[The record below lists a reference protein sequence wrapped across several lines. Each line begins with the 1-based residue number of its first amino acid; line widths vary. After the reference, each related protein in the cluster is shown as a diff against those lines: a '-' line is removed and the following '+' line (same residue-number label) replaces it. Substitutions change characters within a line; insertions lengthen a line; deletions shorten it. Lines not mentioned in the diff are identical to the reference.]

1 MTARIMTQPFGAS
14 INPTN
19 PWVSGFADAY
29 GAELLQAGILDAGS
43 IDRARR
49 AAIATGD
56 RFDLV
61 LTKLG
66 LVSEADLAAS
76 LAGFLGVAL
85 YSPNDEG
92 LEPLMDDILAPSF
105 IRQNRMLP
113 IRMDDR
119 RITIAVV
126 DPFDTLP
133 LEATRLV
140 VDRPIEYEIVTQ
152 SNFDRLIQSIYPNDD
167 PGSQS
172 AIQVQSNDDASE
184 FDLQRLQESASEAPV
199 VRLVSKI
206 ISDAVY
212 LRASDIHFEPTTNSL
227 NVRYRIDGMLR
238 TVETIPESL
247 RAAVVSRVKI
257 LAKKDIAE
265 RRLPQDGRIKLA
277 VRGDEI
283 DFRIAT
289 IPTVNGESI
298 VMRVLDRNRVQL
310 DFEHLGF
317 DDAHVALLQRLM
329 AYPNGIVLVTGP
341 TGSGKTTTLYT
352 ILKRL
357 NQPFSKIFTV
367 EDPIEYLL
375 AGISQVQVQQ
385 AIGLD
390 FPACLRAILRQ
401 DPDMIMIGEIRD
413 RETAHIAVQAS
424 LTGHLVFST
433 LHTNSAAETVTRL
446 MDMGVEHFLL
456 GSTIRGIVGQRLV
469 RSLCP
474 ACTRPHEKSSYWVD
488 CLGDRMPSQLKRPPP
503 NLCQPVGCPKCHS
516 TGFRGRLAI
525 SEVLLIDESI
535 QQAIL
540 RRLPA
545 SEIASIARQGGM
557 TTIYEDGV
565 AKAWDGSTTIEEVLR
580 VTSIV

>member
-1 MTARIMTQPFGAS
+1 
-14 INPTN
+14 
-19 PWVSGFADAY
+19 
-29 GAELLQAGILDAGS
+29 
-43 IDRARR
+43 
-49 AAIATGD
+49 
-56 RFDLV
+56 
-61 LTKLG
+61 
-66 LVSEADLAAS
+66 
-76 LAGFLGVAL
+76 
-85 YSPNDEG
+85 
-92 LEPLMDDILAPSF
+92 
-105 IRQNRMLP
+105 
-113 IRMDDR
+113 
-119 RITIAVV
+119 
-126 DPFDTLP
+126 
-133 LEATRLV
+133 
-140 VDRPIEYEIVTQ
+140 
-152 SNFDRLIQSIYPNDD
+152 
-167 PGSQS
+167 
-172 AIQVQSNDDASE
+172 
-184 FDLQRLQESASEAPV
+184 
-199 VRLVSKI
+199 
-206 ISDAVY
+206 
-212 LRASDIHFEPTTNSL
+212 
-227 NVRYRIDGMLR
+227 
-238 TVETIPESL
+238 
-247 RAAVVSRVKI
+247 
-257 LAKKDIAE
+257 
-265 RRLPQDGRIKLA
+265 
-277 VRGDEI
+277 
-283 DFRIAT
+283 
-289 IPTVNGESI
+289 
-298 VMRVLDRNRVQL
+298 
-310 DFEHLGF
+310 
-317 DDAHVALLQRLM
+317 M